1 MTLPPRQFEML
12 KSLDADGEPTDYADF
27 SDRGGAALGWR
38 NRERVIE
45 ALIRRGFIDG
55 DSLQLTE
62 PGKDLLA
69 CAEASIKAKQP

>member
-1 MTLPPRQFEML
+1 MTLSPRQFEML

-45 ALIRRGFIDG
+45 ALIRRGFID
-55 DSLQLTE
+55 DDLRLTE
-62 PGKDLLA
+62 EGHAALG
-69 CAEASIKAKQP
+69 AKQP